1 MMNLLFNVKNIYQ
14 KNDNVV
20 KGFQIGGYVVS
31 GGCGEYFV
39 GVIIDQRVEI
49 GIYFSLILYIVFF
62 YQVWLYIL
70 FFFVNYLFY
79 ICLILKCV

>member
-31 GGCGEYFV
+31 GGCGEYFI

-49 GIYFSLILYIVFF
+49 GIYFSLSLYIIFF
-62 YQVWLYIL
+62 YQFCLYIL
-70 FFFVNYLFY
+70 FFLLI
-79 ICLILKCV
+79 ICFIYV

>member
-1 MMNLLFNVKNIYQ
+1 MMNLLFNLKNIYQ

-49 GIYFSLILYIVFF
+49 GIYFSLSLYIVFF
-62 YQVWLYIL
+62 YQFCLYIL
-70 FFFVNYLFY
+70 FFLLI
-79 ICLILKCV
+79 ICFIYV